1 MKDKRK
7 TAGELSLKA
16 TSDKTKYDP
25 LDIGYAL
32 TADVIQQVFE
42 CGEAHRHKLSEDE
55 FFIVM
60 LKASDPMI
68 KGIMRKKFYAWLF
81 LPSPRPEQC
90 CFLFNK
96 ITGKIKRLWSLPSA
110 PVMEELYMRSNIAD
124 HWKSTKAW
132 VYAFYDG
139 YFWQQIRKENNFNH
153 LSEIE
158 YLKTNRQKLIDAG
171 AKDGPA
177 LRPEP
182 FDFSKIQ
189 INHIENTTTSHNYE
203 PSFDHLGEA

>member
-1 MKDKRK
+1 MKKKRK

-16 TSDKTKYDP
+16 TCDKTKYDP

-32 TADVIQQVFE
+32 TADIIQQVFICAE
-42 CGEAHRHKLSEDE
+42 SHIQKFDE
-55 FFIVM
+55 QEYFIC
-60 LKASDPMI
+60 LNIASDPLI
-68 KGIMRKKFYAWLF
+68 KGIRRHKYAAFLY
-81 LPSPRPEQC
+81 LPSPRPLQS
-90 CFLFNK
+90 CFIFNK
-96 ITGKIKRLWSLPSA
+96 LTQKIKRLWSLPSA
-110 PVMEELYMRSNIAD
+110 PVMEELYMRSNVSPQF
-124 HWKSTKAW
+124 KKTKEW
-132 VYAFYDG
+132 IHAFYDG

-177 LRPEP
+177 PDPEP

-203 PSFDHLGEA
+203 PVFNNLGEA